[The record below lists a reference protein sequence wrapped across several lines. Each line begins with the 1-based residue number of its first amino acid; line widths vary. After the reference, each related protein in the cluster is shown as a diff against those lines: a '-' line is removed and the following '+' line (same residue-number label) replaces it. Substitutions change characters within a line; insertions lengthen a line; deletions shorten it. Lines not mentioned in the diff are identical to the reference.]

1 MKTAARFV
9 TRLQGDGDGLFIG
22 ALMSQGVFKPN
33 TVYEIKEVLGELTI
47 QEVGM
52 ACGAGPDNCV
62 SSSLGDGKTM
72 FHWGCEIG
80 HIIAMHGSHMFLTL
94 KEYADLRSRL
104 EVEQREEQS

>member
-1 MKTAARFV
+1 MKTVARFV

-33 TVYEIKEVLGELTI
+33 TVYEIKEILGELTI

-62 SSSLGDGKTM
+62 SSLGDGKTM

-80 HIIAMHGSHMFLTL
+80 HIIAMHGRHMFLTIEEYKALIQKL
-94 KEYADLRSRL
+94 K
-104 EVEQREEQS
+104 EEQS

>member
-1 MKTAARFV
+1 MKTVARFV

-33 TVYEIKEVLGELTI
+33 TVYEIKEILGELTI

-80 HIIAMHGSHMFLTL
+80 HIIAMHGRHMFLTIEEYKALIQKL
-94 KEYADLRSRL
+94 K
-104 EVEQREEQS
+104 EEQS

>member
-1 MKTAARFV
+1 MKTVARFV
-9 TRLQGDGDGLFIG
+9 TRLQGEGDGLFIG

-33 TVYEIKEVLGELTI
+33 TVYEIKEILGELTI

-72 FHWGCEIG
+72 FHWACEIG
-80 HIIAMHGSHMFLTL
+80 HIIAMHGRHMFLTL
-94 KEYADLRSRL
+94 KEYAAVL
-104 EVEQREEQS
+104 EKYKEELE